1 MRTIDKPKEFK
12 LFEFTLKTILKR
24 GSHKIGITPHG
35 FFGCEELDIV
45 LIEYDPSS
53 CNVWVY
59 NMALEDKF
67 KLGVIKK
74 DYVKQEIS
82 RQFEEHLGWKPKW
95 MLCVDGR
102 YSYKNFK
109 SKE

>member
-1 MRTIDKPKEFK
+1 
-12 LFEFTLKTILKR
+12 
-24 GSHKIGITPHG
+24 
-35 FFGCEELDIV
+35 
-45 LIEYDPSS
+45 
-53 CNVWVY
+53 
-59 NMALEDKF
+59 MALEDKF